1 MRRYPLVIGIGCLL
15 SRAALAADAPQ
26 ASFFFTPQETQ
37 AIEALFAPSPS
48 HPPPADNGVGDLH
61 LGAVLYYG
69 PRDWV
74 LWLQGAR
81 WTPDTR
87 RDGLRVVDV
96 TPAGHVRLSLAAAPD
111 APPREITLKPYQ
123 TYQSESGAVVEGS
136 LSAALPSI
144 SR

>member
-15 SRAALAADAPQ
+15 SHAALAADAP
-26 ASFFFTPQETQ
+26 AMSLFFTPQETQ
-37 AIEALFAPSPS
+37 AIEALLAPPPAP
-48 HPPPADNGVGDLH
+48 PPPADNGVGDLH

-74 LWLQGAR
+74 VWLQGER
-81 WTPDTR
+81 WTPQTNR
-87 RDGLRVVDV
+87 GGLHVVDV
-96 TPAGHVRLSLAAAPD
+96 TPAGHVRLSLAAASGS
-111 APPREITLKPYQ
+111 PPREITLKPYQ

-136 LSAALPSI
+136 LSAAPPSI